1 MGEADKR
8 RDEERNKEKRQKG
21 NAMEADAGRKSNGQV
36 PFFPLEIQQNWR
48 IRVRG
53 GRDETRSKTRLF
65 TCLLSGKRRK
75 ILNSLQHC

>member
-21 NAMEADAGRKSNGQV
+21 NAMKADAGRKSNGQV
-36 PFFPLEIQQNWR
+36 PLNWR

-53 GRDETRSKTRLF
+53 GR
-65 TCLLSGKRRK
+65 G
-75 ILNSLQHC
+75 

>member
-21 NAMEADAGRKSNGQV
+21 NAMKADAGRKSNGQV
-36 PFFPLEIQQNWR
+36 PFFPLEIQQKWR

-53 GRDETRSKTRLF
+53 GR
-65 TCLLSGKRRK
+65 G
-75 ILNSLQHC
+75 